1 MKKKILIMALLMAP
15 LSIFAQK
22 FAHFNSADIIPNMK
36 EYVTAQEEIK
46 KMADQFDADMK
57 LMQDEL
63 QKKSDEYQKEQ
74 ANLLDNVRQRREQEL
89 NDLYQR
95 LQQSYQDNQQ
105 TLEKARLE
113 KMGAIQQKVMAAV
126 KKIGESGSYVYVV
139 DLNTGSIPF
148 VNSALSTDITDQL
161 KKEVGASATPLTAP
175 AAAPATAPAQ

>member
-1 MKKKILIMALLMAP
+1 MKKKVLIMALLMAP

-22 FAHFNSADIIPNMK
+22 FAHFNLADIIPNMK
-36 EYVTAQEEIK
+36 EYVTAQEELQ
-46 KMADQFDADMK
+46 KMAEQFDADMK

-113 KMGAIQQKVMAAV
+113 KRK
-126 KKIGESGSYVYVV
+126 
-139 DLNTGSIPF
+139 
-148 VNSALSTDITDQL
+148 QL
-161 KKEVGASATPLTAP
+161 E
-175 AAAPATAPAQ
+175 